1 MKRWYMNSQRK
12 ELFLSLKKFVTN
24 QSKVTTKNYFFR
36 DKFFMTT
43 NLFVTKTILF
53 MTTRQANVLQKANMF
68 FYFFHCLKLLSP
80 HQFVRKSFH
89 SPSIFFPPV
98 FSPFWTQKNLEGNQT
113 YDMETG
119 KQRNTFPYL
128 LLLEQ
133 QRQRNTFSKSV
144 TCLHISNNNELELV
158 FISFNKRDNTM
169 V

>member
-1 MKRWYMNSQRK
+1 MCSQKLRIS
-12 ELFLSLKKFVTN
+12 EFLLTLLFLTWN
-24 QSKVTTKNYFFR
+24 TTKNYFFR

-53 MTTRQANVLQKANMF
+53 MTTRQANVLQKPNMF
-68 FYFFHCLKLLSP
+68 FYLFHCLKLLSP

-144 TCLHISNNNELELV
+144 TCLHISNNKEQQRTRTCLHLFQQERQHDGL
-158 FISFNKRDNTM
+158 R
-169 V
+169 